1 MKVGIMTWFYGDNYG
16 ARAHSYALQQTIRE
30 LGHECIMISIFPPH
44 LFKMNF
50 RMNLNYK
57 NRKQHPV
64 LAMRCLM
71 RNYNFYK
78 ARKQMYNSSKIVKN
92 AAEIDAIGC
101 DLIILG
107 SDEVFKVEHP
117 YFNKLFYG
125 VGIKTQTISYAPS
138 AGQTPVNYVLS
149 SDIKEAIMKIKSLSV
164 RDHHTYELI
173 KNNTGR
179 EAEIVLDPTMIYD
192 FSDMA
197 IALPENK
204 YVLVYSFDTLDE
216 YKERIKEYSEKRN
229 LKIISIGRYCSWA
242 DKSYDSIDVRHW
254 LGAYKNAELVITDSF
269 HGTVFSIKNNK
280 RFVILGRED
289 KLNKIN
295 DLMLDC
301 GVSLQFYNGNYSI
314 EEYLKQPFFYEEI
327 ENTLNL
333 KKKVSIQFL
342 KNALNEVQR

>member
-1 MKVGIMTWFYGDNYG
+1 MKIGIMTWFYGDNYG
-16 ARAHSYALQQTIRE
+16 AKAHSYALQQTVKE
-30 LGHECIMISIFPPH
+30 LGHECIMISLFPHH

-57 NRKQHPV
+57 NRKQHPI
-64 LAMRCLM
+64 LAIRCLI
-71 RNYNFYK
+71 RNYNFYN
-78 ARKQMYNSSKIVKN
+78 ARKQMYNRSKIVKN
-92 AAEIDAIGC
+92 ADDIDALDC

-125 VGIKTQTISYAPS
+125 VGIKTPTISYAPS
-138 AGQTPVNYVLS
+138 AGQTPVNYNLS
-149 SDIKEAIMKIKSLSV
+149 SEIKQAIMKIRYLSV
-164 RDHHTYELI
+164 RDRHTYELL

-179 EAEIVLDPTMIYD
+179 EAEIVLDPTLIYD
-192 FSDMA
+192 FDEMA
-197 IALPENK
+197 IELSENN
-204 YVLVYSFDTLDE
+204 YILIYSFDDLDE
-216 YKERIKEYSEKRN
+216 YKERIKEYSEQRK

-254 LGAYKNAELVITDSF
+254 LGAYKKAELVVTDSF

-301 GVSLQFYNGNYSI
+301 GISLKFYDGNYSI
-314 EEYLKQPFFYEEI
+314 EEYLKQPFSYEEI
-327 ENTLNL
+327 EDKLSL
-333 KKKVSIQFL
+333 KRKISIQFL
-342 KNALNEVQR
+342 ENALNEVDR